1 MEDETN
7 LAPAPEVEAEPVAVE
22 PEVVLDA
29 AGNPVEQEPGAEP
42 EPEFADVEYEGKTY
56 KVPPELK
63 DAVLRQADYT
73 RKTQEVADMRRQV
86 ETALQAVNTASQE
99 ERNAQIAIGVIDAQI
114 ADYSNI
120 DWDAW
125 EQSDPAA
132 AQRGWRQFQQLQ
144 MRRNGAV
151 TAWHQ
156 ASQQRQLL
164 SQQETAKR
172 LEQGHREL
180 AAKIPDWSSDKA
192 VKLVGFGQEAYGF
205 TADELSTIDD
215 PRMIQVLH
223 DAFTLRQQQKTKQVA
238 QKVAP
243 DVIPAAKVAGAKPAA
258 RPLDDRTGTDAWMKA
273 RNAQLARK

>member
-1 MEDETN
+1 MEEETN
-7 LAPAPEVEAEPVAVE
+7 LAETPEVEAVPVADE
-22 PEVVLDA
+22 PEVELDE
-29 AGNPVEQEPGAEP
+29 AGNPVEQEPETDP
-42 EPEFADVEYEGKTY
+42 EPELADVEYDGKTY

-73 RKTQEVADMRRQV
+73 RKTQEVAEMRRQV
-86 ETALQAVNTASQE
+86 ESTLQAVNTVSEA

-114 ADYSNI
+114 ADYNGI

-125 EQSDPAA
+125 EQSDPVS

-144 MRRNGAV
+144 MQRNGAV
-151 TAWHQ
+151 STWQQ
-156 ASQQRQLL
+156 AAQQRQFL

-180 AAKIPDWSSDKA
+180 ATKIPDWSVDKA
-192 VKLVGFGQEAYGF
+192 VKLSSFGQGSYGF
-205 TADELSTIDD
+205 SADEINSIDD

-223 DAFTLRQQQKTKQVA
+223 DAWQFRQQQQTKQVA

-243 DVIPAAKVAGAKPAA
+243 EVKPAAKVTGAKPAVK
-258 RPLDDRTGTDAWMKA
+258 PMDDRSSMDAWMKA
-273 RNAQLARK
+273 RNAQLGRK